1 MKQKIENVNTAY
13 NMFFELFRKQKDKV
27 SREDTDKIVSGY
39 AEQLNNH
46 KNDIDYLKQEYL
58 AVKSFTTKARVS
70 SNDFITDLLIKMIDF
85 FISLFSVFL
94 AFSLRVGQTSEL
106 FTIADAADYITAG
119 AIPVIVFM
127 FILLLL
133 KYLEDVNCK
142 RLNAARSTFNLIY
155 IPAFSAAILHLL
167 QNEKNEANTDDIE
180 NMILRV
186 IYEKAV

>member
-70 SNDFITDLLIKMIDF
+70 SNDFITD
-85 FISLFSVFL
+85 
-94 AFSLRVGQTSEL
+94 
-106 FTIADAADYITAG
+106 
-119 AIPVIVFM
+119 
-127 FILLLL
+127 
-133 KYLEDVNCK
+133 
-142 RLNAARSTFNLIY
+142 
-155 IPAFSAAILHLL
+155 
-167 QNEKNEANTDDIE
+167 
-180 NMILRV
+180 
-186 IYEKAV
+186 

>member
-13 NMFFELFRKQKDKV
+13 NMFLELFRKQKDKV

-70 SNDFITDLLIKMIDF
+70 SNDFVTDLLIKMIDF

-133 KYLEDVNCK
+133 KYLEEVNCK

-167 QNEKNEANTDDIE
+167 QNKKNEANTDDIK